1 MYEISL
7 VPDVKSELLQKQKL
21 RNLIIFICIIVAG
34 ACVGV
39 ILILLSITGGQ
50 ALTIGVQEKEI
61 GCRATGSNPNN
72 RSDGCSDYGTPV
84 MTFKNVNELLT
95 IQDQMKNIGVL
106 NANKIKFSRVFGL
119 LDVILPDGSQ
129 NGDKVQINELSS
141 DVSRSVLSFDAVG
154 EAENN
159 IGYHALETFRK
170 GTERT
175 YFDYGSY
182 MRPDGEGGY
191 VEIPSFCIKEYTT
204 RGYTYAKYTKGE
216 PGCEA
221 PMVEKTEE
229 PSEESTELEQNTEN
243 IEDIL
248 NKDDSE
254 AEEQKEEVKKEV
266 IIIRRTYDDSE
277 DKEEYKN
284 GNDRKADKKSD
295 VTTKGYY
302 FESACIQYKSDTGEF
317 DEEATLNTCPLLGED
332 GLVISNSSY
341 GRGAEDRMVLS
352 FSASVMI
359 DSRVFRTSNKHMQVI
374 GPSRQNVTDSYVQI
388 RDMFTAK
395 ARALEEKEEE

>member
-50 ALTIGVQEKEI
+50 ALTIGAQEKEI

-72 RSDGCSDYGTPV
+72 RSDSCSDYGTPV

-204 RGYTYAKYTKGE
+204 KGYTYAKYTKGE

-221 PMVEKTEE
+221 PMVEETKE
-229 PSEESTELEQNTEN
+229 PSEESTDQEQNTEN
-243 IEDIL
+243 VEDIL
-248 NKDDSE
+248 NKDNADT
-254 AEEQKEEVKKEV
+254 EEPKEEVKKEV
-266 IIIRRTYDDSE
+266 IIIRRTYDNSE

-295 VTTKGYY
+295 STTKGYY
-302 FESACIQYKSDTGEF
+302 FESACIEYKTDTGEF
-317 DEEATLNTCPLLGED
+317 DEEATLKKCPLLGED

-341 GRGAEDRMVLS
+341 GRGAEDQMVLS
-352 FSASVMI
+352 FSASVMV
-359 DSRVFRTSNKHMQVI
+359 DPRVFRTSNKHMQVI